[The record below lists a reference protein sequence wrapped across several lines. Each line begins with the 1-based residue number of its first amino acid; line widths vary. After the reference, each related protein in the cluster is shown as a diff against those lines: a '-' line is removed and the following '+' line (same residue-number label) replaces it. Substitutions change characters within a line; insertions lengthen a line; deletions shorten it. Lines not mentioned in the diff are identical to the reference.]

1 MTTTQTGVDQYRT
14 GGFAHDAA
22 QNVAA
27 DATQL
32 IEVVEGLPARLNP
45 DAAGYAAAVTA
56 FWNGVGALATANGYV
71 P

>member
-1 MTTTQTGVDQYRT
+1 MAAIQTGVDQYRQ

-45 DAAGYAAAVTA
+45 DHAGHAAAVAA
-56 FWNGVGALATANGYV
+56 FWDGVGALATANGYV

>member
-1 MTTTQTGVDQYRT
+1 MATIQTGVDQYRE

-22 QNVAA
+22 QDVDA
-27 DATQL
+27 DAAQL

-45 DAAGYAAAVTA
+45 DDAGYAAAVTA
-56 FWNGVGALATANGYV
+56 FWDGVGALATANGYV